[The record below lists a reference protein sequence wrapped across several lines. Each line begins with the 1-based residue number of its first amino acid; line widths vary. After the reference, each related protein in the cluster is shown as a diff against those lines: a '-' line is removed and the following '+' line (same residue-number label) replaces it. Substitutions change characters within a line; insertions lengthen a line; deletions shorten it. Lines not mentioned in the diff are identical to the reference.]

1 MADPKPDFI
10 TNNASAR
17 RVVANHSERLLER
30 SILERF
36 ASSLSDEARILD
48 YGCGSGWTT
57 RFLYNQGKKGI
68 VGLDISMKAIEQART
83 KHKGTAFEL
92 DSILASKFA
101 NESADGILAFYALV
115 RFSYREIAKG
125 LCEWRRL
132 LKPGG
137 RLLFS
142 FHVGKKSGRAK
153 GFSAAGS
160 SNSGW
165 NVFDPDRIVALVRAS
180 GFTLEEAL
188 IRFPDSA
195 PANPSKRCYVFAT
208 RK

>member
-1 MADPKPDFI
+1 MADLKMDFI
-10 TNNASAR
+10 TRNASVG
-17 RVVANHSERLLER
+17 RVAADHGERLLER

-36 ASSLSDEARILD
+36 AASLPDEARILD

-57 RFLYNQGKKGI
+57 RFLYNQGKRGI
-68 VGLDISMKAIEQART
+68 VGLDISLKEIERART

-92 DSILASKFA
+92 DNILASKFP

-115 RFSYREIAKG
+115 RFTYREIAQG
-125 LCEWRRL
+125 LSEWQRL
-132 LKPGG
+132 LEPGG
-137 RLLFS
+137 KLLFS
-142 FHVGKKSGRAK
+142 FHVGKKSVRAK
-153 GFSAAGS
+153 DSGAGWG

-180 GFTLEEAL
+180 GLALEEAL
-188 IRFPDSA
+188 IRFPDAAS
-195 PANPSKRCYVFAT
+195 ANPSKRCYVFAT